1 MKVRYRIMQK
11 MTIADKFDEVV
22 KALDGVETTL
32 SHEELV
38 EFIYDRKEK
47 AQKKAGN
54 RKPTATQ
61 KENEGFK
68 ATILDVLTTEGK
80 TVSEIMAM
88 NDELG
93 NLSNQ
98 RVSALLRQ
106 LILTGEVVKTK
117 EGKKS
122 LFALAD

>member
-1 MKVRYRIMQK
+1 MQK

-22 KALDGVETTL
+22 KALDGEETIL
-32 SHEELV
+32 STEELV
-38 EFIYDRKEK
+38 DFIYDRKEK
-47 AQKKAGN
+47 AQKKTGN
-54 RKPTATQ
+54 RKPTANQ

-88 NDELG
+88 NEELG
-93 NLSNQ
+93 NLTNQ

-106 LILTGEVVKTK
+106 LILAGEVVKTK